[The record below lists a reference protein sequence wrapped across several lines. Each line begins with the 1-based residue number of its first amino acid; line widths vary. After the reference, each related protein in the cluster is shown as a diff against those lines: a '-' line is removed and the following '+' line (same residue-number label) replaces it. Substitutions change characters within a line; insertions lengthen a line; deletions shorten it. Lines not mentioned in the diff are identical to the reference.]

1 VRGSLDESRKRYLRI
16 KPRRT
21 KIESW
26 PRIKPCVN
34 VGLNVKTY
42 AILLSREN
50 IGEERR
56 SKMQVANDTV

>member
-16 KPRRT
+16 KTRRI

-50 IGEERR
+50 IGENEQR
-56 SKMQVANDTV
+56 SKMQFQY